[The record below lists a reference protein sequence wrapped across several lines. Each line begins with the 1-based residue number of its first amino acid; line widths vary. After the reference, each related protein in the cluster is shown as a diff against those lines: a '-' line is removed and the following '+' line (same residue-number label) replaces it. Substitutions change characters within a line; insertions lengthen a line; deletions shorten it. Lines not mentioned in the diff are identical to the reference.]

1 MDFLA
6 RAVAWFADPAHW
18 QGGDG
23 IPNRVLE
30 HVTLSGVSLL
40 AGVLIALPI
49 GLYIGHT
56 GRGALVAVSIS
67 NVGRA
72 LPSFGVLGMALP
84 LTLWLQQQ
92 LDFRA
97 GGVGV
102 LPTFIALALLAIP
115 PIVTNAYTGLRGVDR
130 DLVEAARGMGM
141 TGGQLLCG
149 VELPLAMPIILAGL
163 RTSAVQVVATAT
175 LGAVFGTGGLGRY
188 IIDGLATHENEQ
200 VFAGAV
206 IVGLLSILTELG
218 FVWLQR
224 RTQPGMRPRPQTGA
238 AAA

>member
-6 RAVAWFADPAHW
+6 RAAAWFADPMHW
-18 QGGDG
+18 VGDDG
-23 IPNRVLE
+23 IPIRVLE
-30 HVTLSGVSLL
+30 HVALSGVSLL
-40 AGVLIALPI
+40 VGLLIALPI

-56 GRGALVAVSIS
+56 GRGALVAVSVS
-67 NVGRA
+67 NIGRA
-72 LPSFGVLGMALP
+72 VPSFGVLGMALP

-115 PIVTNAYTGLRGVDR
+115 PIVTNAYTGLREVDR

-141 TGGQLLCG
+141 TGGQLLRG

-163 RTSAVQVVATAT
+163 RTSTVQVIATAT
-175 LGAVFGTGGLGRY
+175 LGAVFGAGGLGRY
-188 IIDGLATHENEQ
+188 IIDGLATREYEQ

-206 IVGLLSILTELG
+206 MVGLLSILTELA
-218 FVWLQR
+218 FLWFQR
-224 RTQPGMRPRPQTGA
+224 RAQPVIEPRRQTGA

>member
-6 RAVAWFADPAHW
+6 RAAAWFADPAHW
-18 QGGDG
+18 QGSDG
-23 IPNRVLE
+23 IPIRVLE
-30 HVTLSGVSLL
+30 HVALSGVSLL
-40 AGVLIALPI
+40 VGVLIALPI

-56 GRGALVAVSIS
+56 GRGALVAVSVS
-67 NVGRA
+67 NIGRA

-115 PIVTNAYTGLRGVDR
+115 PVVTNAYTGLREVDR

-141 TGGQLLCG
+141 TGSQLLRG
-149 VELPLAMPIILAGL
+149 VELPLSMPIILAGL

-175 LGAVFGTGGLGRY
+175 LGAVLGTGGLGRY
-188 IIDGLATHENEQ
+188 IIDGLATREYEQ

-206 IVGLLSILTELG
+206 IVGLLSILTELA

-224 RTQPGMRPRPQTGA
+224 RTRPVVRARRDTRTA
-238 AAA
+238 VA

>member
-1 MDFLA
+1 MDFLG
-6 RAVAWFADPAHW
+6 RAAAWFADPAHW

-23 IPNRVLE
+23 IPIRILE
-30 HVTLSGVSLL
+30 HVALSGVSLL
-40 AGVLIALPI
+40 VGVLIALPI

-56 GRGALVAVSIS
+56 GRGALVAVSVS
-67 NVGRA
+67 NIGRA

-115 PIVTNAYTGLRGVDR
+115 PIVTNSYTGLREVDR

-141 TGGQLLCG
+141 TGGQLLRV

-163 RTSAVQVVATAT
+163 RTSAVQVIATAT
-175 LGAVFGTGGLGRY
+175 LGAVFGAGGLGRY
-188 IIDGLATHENEQ
+188 IIDGLATREYER

-206 IVGLLSILTELG
+206 IVGLLSILTELA

-224 RTQPGMRPRPQTGA
+224 RTQPVTGPRRETGA